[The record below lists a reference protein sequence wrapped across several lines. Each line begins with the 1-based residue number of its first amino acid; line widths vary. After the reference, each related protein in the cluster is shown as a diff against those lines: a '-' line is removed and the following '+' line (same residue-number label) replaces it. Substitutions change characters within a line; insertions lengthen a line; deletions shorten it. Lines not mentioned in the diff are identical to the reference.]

1 MRLHGVSFCMSAPK
15 VGDEDGE
22 ESPEAVSAEEALKMV
37 PDEDE
42 FEAEF

>member
-1 MRLHGVSFCMSAPK
+1 MSAPTAGEA
-15 VGDEDGE
+15 GDEADN
-22 ESPEAVSAEEALKMV
+22 ESLEAVSPEEALEML

>member
-1 MRLHGVSFCMSAPK
+1 MSAPTAGEA
-15 VGDEDGE
+15 GDEDGT
-22 ESPEAVSAEEALKMV
+22 ESPEAVSAEEALEML

>member
-1 MRLHGVSFCMSAPK
+1 MSAPT
-15 VGDEDGE
+15 VEEGEDEDGN
-22 ESPEAVSAEEALKMV
+22 ESPEAVSAEEALEML

>member
-1 MRLHGVSFCMSAPK
+1 MSAPTAGEA
-15 VGDEDGE
+15 GDEADK
-22 ESPEAVSAEEALKMV
+22 ESPEAVSPEEALEML

>member
-1 MRLHGVSFCMSAPK
+1 MSAPTTGEA
-15 VGDEDGE
+15 GDEDGK
-22 ESPEAVSAEEALKMV
+22 ESPEAVSAEEALEML